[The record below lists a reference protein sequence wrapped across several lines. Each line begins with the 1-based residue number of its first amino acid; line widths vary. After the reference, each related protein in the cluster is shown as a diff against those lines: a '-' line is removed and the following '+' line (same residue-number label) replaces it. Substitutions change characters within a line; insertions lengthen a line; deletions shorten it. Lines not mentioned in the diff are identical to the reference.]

1 VLQKRYCP
9 IKYIIIIQIRA
20 SKRLLTFFH
29 KGLFYSPD
37 RDSIDT
43 PFLNSLHCRFTLAWP
58 TACREYHAACFVRR
72 ALRTGLMPNHSPSRT
87 VQALE
92 WAILFGWILWLL
104 RAVVGW
110 LLRPAQPLLHG
121 LQVQPAPVGARRR
134 QTPAPSAP
142 KAIALR
148 RDPWCGTHVSPEIS
162 FTLEHAGQIE
172 HFCSDE
178 CRHFFRQ
185 SQRRAESA

>member
-1 VLQKRYCP
+1 
-9 IKYIIIIQIRA
+9 
-20 SKRLLTFFH
+20 
-29 KGLFYSPD
+29 
-37 RDSIDT
+37 
-43 PFLNSLHCRFTLAWP
+43 
-58 TACREYHAACFVRR
+58 
-72 ALRTGLMPNHSPSRT
+72 MPNHSPSRT
-87 VQALE
+87 VQALG
-92 WAILFGWILWLL
+92 WAILFGGILWLL
-104 RAVVGW
+104 RALVGR
-110 LLRPAQPLLHG
+110 LLRPAQPL
-121 LQVQPAPVGARRR
+121 GARRA
-134 QTPAPSAP
+134 QTPAPAAP